1 MESVFWNLRT
11 LNGFSV
17 FAPLLAV
24 LLFTLLVFWDYPLL
38 LLYLLASR
46 AFGERRREPGK
57 ALSALVVIPSLL
69 RVEEELRSM
78 QSTVESVASNGYP
91 GHLLI
96 VLSID
101 GTSAA
106 PALYAQLKAWGES
119 RRWNDHTWLY
129 VTGTADRRSKP
140 MAIDHAMEFVKR
152 LVREGKHAAF
162 PEVYVSTDAD
172 ADLGPHSLERIVQR
186 LQRKNPFTGAPA
198 RAVAG
203 GLYVRG
209 DDFWRGWGH
218 FFTVAGQ
225 LNLQVARDYYVSN
238 VGRYNLRWLPVT
250 GVPGAFYCT
259 WTSIFLEIPRFMGY
273 LRSLRRSHWLR
284 WWIGVEA
291 PEFSCSRAAPLPELV
306 AGDTDDT
313 VTAYA
318 ASLVRY
324 VPGGSRSEPGR
335 SPAESGRFSFDPP
348 RTPWHAFGYMLRGL
362 LFDRAIKYEPEA
374 RVYTSSPTT
383 INALFKQR
391 RRWNTSRIEL
401 TGRFWR
407 ALGYHWQLGLPALI
421 VKTFM
426 LRSLLVG
433 VVAYLILPAFFFDS
447 RTLTLIVLAYFT
459 QVVTAAMLTFVTLLM
474 NGEMQYWR
482 LCYAL
487 PLTPVYNVCFRWVP
501 AAVGYVHDVF
511 LFGNVTGFAPET
523 TLIRGGS
530 TRIAILYRVRRA
542 FLLMLRSV
550 LVGDV
555 PFGKFW
561 FGWRETHWTSSGFE
575 GFTSKNQQRK
585 VIPPR
590 SQWFRRSGRSPH
602 ENTRR

>member
-11 LNGFSV
+11 LSGFSV
-17 FAPLLAV
+17 FAPLLGM

-38 LLYLLASR
+38 LIYLLATR
-46 AFGERRREPGK
+46 AFGERRRAPGK
-57 ALSALVVIPSLL
+57 ALSTLVVIPSLL

-78 QSTVESVASNGYP
+78 QSTVDSVAGNGYP
-91 GHLLI
+91 GQLLI

-101 GTSAA
+101 GTTAA

-119 RRWNDHTWLY
+119 RSYNDHTWLY
-129 VTGTADRRSKP
+129 VTGTVERRSKP
-140 MAIDHAMEFVKR
+140 MAIDHAIEFVKR

-172 ADLGPHSLERIVQR
+172 ADLGPRSLERIVHR
-186 LQRKNPFTGAPA
+186 LQRKNPITGSPA

-209 DDFWRGWGH
+209 DDFWRGWRH
-218 FFTVAGQ
+218 FFTITGQ

-238 VGRYNLRWLPVT
+238 VGRYNLRWMPVT

-284 WWIGVEA
+284 WWLGVEA
-291 PEFSCSRAAPLPELV
+291 PKFSGSRVAPIPELV

-324 VPGGSRSEPGR
+324 EK
-335 SPAESGRFSFDPP
+335 GRFSFDPP
-348 RTPWHAFGYMLRGL
+348 RTPWHAFLYMLRGL
-362 LFDRAIKYEPEA
+362 LLDRAIKYEPEA

-383 INALFKQR
+383 IKALFKQR

-407 ALGYHWQLGLPALI
+407 ALGYHWQLGLPALL

-426 LRSLLVG
+426 ARSLLVG
-433 VVAYLILPAFFFDS
+433 VVGYIILPAFFFDS

-459 QVVTAAMLTFVTLLM
+459 QVVTAGMLTLVTLLM
-474 NGEMQYWR
+474 NGEGQYWR
-482 LCYAL
+482 LCFAL
-487 PLTPVYNVCFRWVP
+487 PLVPVYTVWFRWVP

-511 LFGNVTGFAPET
+511 LLGNVTGFAPET

-530 TRIAILYRVRRA
+530 ERIALFYRLRRA
-542 FLLMLRSV
+542 FLLAVRSV

-555 PFGKFW
+555 PFGRFW
-561 FGWRETHWTSSGFE
+561 FGWRETRWTSSGFE
-575 GFTSKNQQRK
+575 GFTSKKRQRK
-585 VIPPR
+585 IIPPR
-590 SQWFRRSGRSPH
+590 SEWFRRSPRNSHGGTQP
-602 ENTRR
+602 